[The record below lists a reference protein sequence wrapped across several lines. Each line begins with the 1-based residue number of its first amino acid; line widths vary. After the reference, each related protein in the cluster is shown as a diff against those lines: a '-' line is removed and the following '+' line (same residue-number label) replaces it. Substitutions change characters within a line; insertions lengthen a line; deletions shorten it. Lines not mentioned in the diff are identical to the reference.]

1 MIVDNCMMQLVSKPQ
16 QFDVMVTPN
25 FYGSLVTNTVAG
37 LVGGA
42 GVSPGANI
50 GAGHAMFEQGAR
62 HAALDIAGKDL
73 VNPTGILFSSV
84 MMLRHLKLPVFAERL
99 EESIFEVLKSGVRT
113 RDIGGTASTTAFVDA
128 ICARLTAEAKARAA
142 HKKGKGVS
150 KAV

>member
-1 MIVDNCMMQLVSKPQ
+1 MPRRAATRCTTPRPHSQ
-16 QFDVMVTPN
+16 VTPN

-62 HAALDIAGKDL
+62 HVALDIAGKDV
-73 VNPTGILFSSV
+73 VNPTGILFSTV
-84 MMLRHLKLPVFAERL
+84 MMLRHLKLPVFAERV
-99 EESIFEVLKSGVRT
+99 EKAIFDTLKSGVRT
-113 RDIGGTASTTAFVDA
+113 RDIGGSASTSVFVDA
-128 ICARLTAEAKARAA
+128 ICNLLTADARDRAL
-142 HKKGKGVS
+142 HKRGKGVS